1 MKTIKGYVSVEDIL
15 DRLADED
22 LEQVKCA
29 YFEDVKFD
37 DGEIEFNMVIDEE
50 DGNDEEWQLDED
62 WMNIYNDDAYW
73 EYLANSYVPEDD
85 EEEIYNG

>member
-1 MKTIKGYVSVEDIL
+1 MKYIKGYVSVEDIL

-22 LEQVKCA
+22 LEQVKCV
-29 YFEDVKFD
+29 YFDDVKFD
-37 DGEIEFNMVIDEE
+37 DWEIEFNMVIDEE
-50 DGNDEEWQLDED
+50 DGTDEEWQLDED

-85 EEEIYNG
+85 EE

>member
-1 MKTIKGYVSVEDIL
+1 MKYIKGYVSVEDIL

-22 LEQVKCA
+22 LEQVKCV
-29 YFEDVKFD
+29 YFDDVKFD
-37 DGEIEFNMVIDEE
+37 DWEIEFNMVIDEE
-50 DGNDEEWQLDED
+50 DGTDEEWQLDED

-85 EEEIYNG
+85 EEYTE

>member
-1 MKTIKGYVSVEDIL
+1 MKYIKGYVSVEDIL

-22 LEQVKCA
+22 LEQVKCT
-29 YFEDVKFD
+29 YFDDVKFD

-73 EYLANSYVPEDD
+73 EYLANSYVSEDD
-85 EEEIYNG
+85 EEYTE